1 MSKVATSAAQLVLFE
16 LEDRKQSHLIAL
28 YDLAP
33 RFIFAQQREDAEK
46 GSVKSVYREFSFR
59 GQTFYLSLQP
69 ARMAYERTG
78 EGRGRF
84 VPAPT
89 PEQARNLA
97 EVEVFPAEREQIVE
111 QVVRRLAMDRARLS
125 LAGENQDQ
133 VRLDFSLYDIGRELR
148 NTNHSLN
155 YSEIRESLTILAR
168 ARIIISKASAS
179 ERKRGS
185 DLLDSTAFPVLV
197 VRRPDGAQDE
207 DGGDQTYVQFN
218 PLVATAIR
226 GLEFRPVSYEWLMRL
241 KNPVSRWLYNR
252 LSVEFE
258 TPDDEADAGRVMTIS
273 ADEIIKNSG
282 MTEYSRRRDTLRV
295 VTAAVD
301 ALVDEGILDGRDL
314 LHAKTGKRIDG
325 IDYVLRPSRRFL
337 DQVRRAEQVADVN
350 AAVVKAVT
358 GSEERP
364 NAFVPLTPM
373 QALETRKARATR
385 LAASQGALPLLDGNG

>member
-16 LEDRKQSHLIAL
+16 MEDRKQSHLIAL

-33 RFIFAQQREDAEK
+33 RFIFAQQREDAK
-46 GSVKSVYREFSFR
+46 DSVKSVYREFSFR

-78 EGRGRF
+78 DGRGRF

-89 PEQARNLA
+89 PEQARNIT

-111 QVVRRLAMDRARLS
+111 QVVRRLAMDPSRLS
-125 LAGENQDQ
+125 LAGENHDQ

-148 NTNHSLN
+148 DTNHALN
-155 YSEIRESLTILAR
+155 YSEIREALTILAR
-168 ARIIISKASAS
+168 ARIVISKASAS
-179 ERKRGS
+179 ERKRGNS
-185 DLLDSTAFPVLV
+185 LLDSTAFPVLA

-207 DGGDQTYVQFN
+207 EGGSDQTYVQFN
-218 PLVATAIR
+218 PLVAAAIR
-226 GLEFRPVSYEWLMRL
+226 GLEFRPVSYEWLMKL

-252 LSVEFE
+252 MSVEFE
-258 TPDDEADAGRVMTIS
+258 QPDDTDSVRTMMIS

-295 VTAAVD
+295 VTGAVD

-325 IDYVLRPSRRFL
+325 IDYVLRPSQRFL
-337 DQVRRAEQVADVN
+337 AQVRRAEQEVGINATVA
-350 AAVVKAVT
+350 KTLT
-358 GSEERP
+358 GHERP
-364 NAFVPLTPM
+364 ETFVALTRT
-373 QALETRKARATR
+373 QALEARKTRASR
-385 LAASQGALPLLDGNG
+385 LAEAQKTLPLLDGNG